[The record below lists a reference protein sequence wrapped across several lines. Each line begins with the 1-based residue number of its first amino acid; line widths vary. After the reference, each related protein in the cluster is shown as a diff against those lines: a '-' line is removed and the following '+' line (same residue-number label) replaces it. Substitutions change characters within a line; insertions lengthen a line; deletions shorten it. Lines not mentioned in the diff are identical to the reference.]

1 MSKTSSNYGCLSEN
15 NHCKKYLLVVLNFGD
30 FEGIRVLADACQ
42 SFLSMAKLEIPPDLD
57 MHWKCRHTM
66 IHAPPTPKRWILFL
80 DVSIAM
86 KKYGKDSPC
95 FNFCASCLTCSS
107 LWNGHTWAPLLKHI
121 NMNHQLCHYV
131 PHPSHAIHE
140 MGLQREAY
148 NVKVVDGCATVLVKL
163 VIFGLQTV
171 NICPSSWN
179 RFSVNNFG
187 PSMDSPTS
195 RAQQSL
201 FLQTRLF
208 HDLWG

>member
-1 MSKTSSNYGCLSEN
+1 MLANLSCQWPN
-15 NHCKKYLLVVLNFGD
+15 WKYPRTWTCIGSVL
-30 FEGIRVLADACQ
+30 
-42 SFLSMAKLEIPPDLD
+42 IPWYMP
-57 MHWKCRHTM
+57 
-66 IHAPPTPKRWILFL
+66 PPTPKKWILFL
-80 DVSIAM
+80 DVSIAI

-95 FNFCASCLTCSS
+95 FNFCASCSTCSS

-195 RAQQSL
+195 LFQQSL